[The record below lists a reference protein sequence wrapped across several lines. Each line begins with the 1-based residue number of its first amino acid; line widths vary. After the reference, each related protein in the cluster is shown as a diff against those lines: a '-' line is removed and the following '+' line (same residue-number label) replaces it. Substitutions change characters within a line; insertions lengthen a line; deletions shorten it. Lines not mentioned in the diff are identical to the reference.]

1 MKGCKH
7 QTNTYES
14 TLEQIEQMIE
24 SIDSEK
30 PIRIGDITGKFKNPG
45 RDIRQ
50 ATSVLL
56 KKYGITYQ
64 E

>member
-1 MKGCKH
+1 MKH
-7 QTNTYES
+7 QSETWEA

-24 SIDSEK
+24 SIDPTK
-30 PIRIGDITGKFKNPG
+30 TIRISDITGKLKEQS
-45 RDIRQ
+45 RDIRR
-50 ATSVLL
+50 ATIMLL

>member
-1 MKGCKH
+1 MKR
-7 QTNTYES
+7 QSETWEA

-24 SIDSEK
+24 SIDPTKTIQVS
-30 PIRIGDITGKFKNPG
+30 DITGKFKEQS
-45 RDIRQ
+45 RDIRM
-50 ATSVLL
+50 ATIMLL